1 MNKQSISTTSPAQNG
16 DVTEGKASVDRRK
29 VWDPETS
36 ITETEIVT
44 ADKNGA
50 IKLLRIEKVGEVI
63 HVFVKLTWRKEELF
77 LTTTR
82 TAGRP
87 REFKDFTR
95 LVEYI
100 QKMLPTVKTFE
111 TNLEYAGN
119 KDRRAP

>member
-1 MNKQSISTTSPAQNG
+1 MQQVEKNEISEAG
-16 DVTEGKASVDRRK
+16 ERIERRK

-50 IKLLRIEKVGEVI
+50 IKLLRIEKVGEVL
-63 HVFVKLTWRKEELF
+63 HVYVKLTWRKEELF

-82 TAGRP
+82 TAGKP

-111 TNLEYAGN
+111 SNIERAGN
-119 KDRRAP
+119 KDRRTH